1 MLQYLPGI
9 LILCVLAYA
18 VVRAVLYKIEQDM

>member
-1 MLQYLPGI
+1 MLQYLPEI

-18 VVRAVLYKIEQDM
+18 VVRVVLYKIEQDM